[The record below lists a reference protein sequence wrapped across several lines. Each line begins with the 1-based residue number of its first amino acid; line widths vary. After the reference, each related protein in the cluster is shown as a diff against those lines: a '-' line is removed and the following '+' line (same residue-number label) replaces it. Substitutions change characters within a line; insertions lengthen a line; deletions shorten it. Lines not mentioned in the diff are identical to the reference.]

1 VSGDWL
7 YGVSI
12 AVLAPVTMLLIGGA
26 AEFGNWV
33 GLRFRAA
40 REENADAS
48 TLAGATLGL
57 LALLVAFS
65 FSMAEQRYNLRSE
78 MVFEEANAI
87 SSTANFAMMLP
98 QPVQKPIL
106 GMLRDYAA
114 IRISLGVPEDSE
126 KMERD
131 VARSV
136 ALQTSLWQQAT
147 AVMAENPQ
155 SLASYQFV
163 KSLNEMNNIHETRL
177 THLRNHVPSAVIV
190 MLIGTAMVA
199 MGFTGYNA
207 GVIGARRHMS
217 AYIMTL
223 TIALLI
229 MLVVDLDRPDRGVVN
244 VPVQALV
251 DALGSIPP

>member
-1 VSGDWL
+1 MSGDWL

-12 AVLAPVTMLLIGGA
+12 VILTPLTMLLIGGA

-33 GLRFRAA
+33 GLRFHAA
-40 REENADAS
+40 KEENADAS

-65 FSMAEQRYNLRSE
+65 FSMAEERFNLRSE

-87 SSTANFAMMLP
+87 GSTANFALMLP

-106 GMLRDYAA
+106 AMLRDYTT
-114 IRISLGVPEDSE
+114 IRISLGVTDDPV

-131 VARSV
+131 IARSV
-136 ALQTSLWQQAT
+136 ALQADLWQQAT
-147 AVMAENPQ
+147 VVMMENQ
-155 SLASYQFV
+155 RSLAVYQFV
-163 KSLNEMNNIHETRL
+163 QSLNEMNNIHEKRL
-177 THLRNHVPSAVIV
+177 TYLRNHVPSAVIL

-207 GVIGARRHMS
+207 GVIGVRRHMT

-229 MLVVDLDRPDRGVVN
+229 MLVVDLDRPNRGVIN

-251 DALGSIPP
+251 DALGGIPP

>member
-1 VSGDWL
+1 VSGDWF
-7 YGVSI
+7 YGI
-12 AVLAPVTMLLIGGA
+12 RIEVLAPVTVLLIGGA

-33 GLRFRAA
+33 GLRFHAA

-65 FSMAEQRYNLRSE
+65 FSMAEERYLLRSE

-87 SSTANFAMMLP
+87 SSTANFALMLP
-98 QPVQKPIL
+98 QPLQKPIL
-106 GMLRDYAA
+106 GMLRDYTA

-147 AVMAENPQ
+147 AVMTENQQ
-155 SLASYQFV
+155 SLAVYQFV

-177 THLRNHVPSAVIV
+177 TYLRNHVPSAVII

-207 GVIGARRHMS
+207 GVIGGRRHLS

-223 TIALLI
+223 TMALLI

-251 DALGSIPP
+251 DTLGSIPP